1 MKNTHSALAIL
12 NIESANLGVKYTE
25 AWRALNDQAAPV
37 DERCHAWIWLGYRVL
52 EGKVKPE
59 DWRSDAGIPDPKQ
72 IEDERS
78 RARWAASQIAVESY
92 IDIIF
97 CNSSSAYQASLDVME
112 TLQAWP
118 GNLTTFVRLAAISA
132 YEAYLS
138 GDAVLAIALAKAWI
152 KTWKDTMDRMSLT
165 DPEWA
170 YRFAEMANDAA
181 PLQVLAIIIEGK
193 LDLSLH
199 GWFLNQLNSQ
209 PEHRSYWWKCIR
221 KLESNP
227 RSLFKTP

>member
-1 MKNTHSALAIL
+1 MKSTHSALEIL
-12 NIESANLGVKYTE
+12 NIESANLGSKYTE
-25 AWRALNDQAAPV
+25 AWRALNDPESPV

-52 EGKVKPE
+52 EGKVKIE
-59 DWRSDAGIPDPKQ
+59 GWRSDAGIPDPKQ
-72 IEDERS
+72 IEDDQSRS
-78 RARWAASQIAVESY
+78 RWVASQIAVETY
-92 IDIIF
+92 VKIIHGLPAL
-97 CNSSSAYQASLDVME
+97 AYQKSLAVAD
-112 TLQAWP
+112 TLHAWP

-132 YEAYLS
+132 YEAYLK
-138 GDAVLAIALAKAWI
+138 GDSAIATALAKAWI
-152 KTWKDTMDRMSLT
+152 KTWKDTMARMSLT
-165 DPEWA
+165 DPTWA

-181 PLQVLAIIIEGK
+181 PLQVMAIIIEGK

>member
-1 MKNTHSALAIL
+1 MKNTHSALEVL
-12 NIESANLGVKYTE
+12 NLESASIGLKYTE
-25 AWRALNDQAAPV
+25 AWRALNDPSSPV
-37 DERCHAWIWLGYRVL
+37 DERCHAWIWLAYRVL
-52 EGKVKPE
+52 EGKVRVE
-59 DWRSDAGIPDPKQ
+59 DWKSDAGIPDPKQ

-78 RARWAASQIAVESY
+78 RARWAASQIAVKSY

-97 CNSSSAYQASLDVME
+97 CNSSSAYQASLDVMD

-132 YEAYLS
+132 YEYYLS
-138 GDAVLAIALAKAWI
+138 GDVALAVALAKAWI

-165 DPEWA
+165 DPEWS